1 MQKMKANF
9 RVLAETLLQAKWQ
22 MDKKEIHID
31 MERKR
36 ERHKN
41 GYSGHMEIT
50 MGRKDTKRER
60 LIGD

>member
-1 MQKMKANF
+1 
-9 RVLAETLLQAKWQ
+9 